1 MMISPQSCLDNHR
14 CFRVLL
20 QAMSR
25 PGEVFN
31 LPDAVADASE
41 ALLRLLAALL
51 DQQSGYCLLEAN
63 PELEQ
68 QLQLRTGARPVSAEA
83 ADFLLAPAGS
93 SHGQLRNAKPGR
105 LEYPDEGA
113 TILYAVAELGA
124 GCAASGLTLSG
135 PGIKKRNHPR
145 ILGLDNRELGW
156 LKEINSAYPLG
167 VDAVFVDRAGRLLCI
182 PRSTRIKG
190 D

>member
-25 PGEVFN
+25 PGEVFT
-31 LPDAVADASE
+31 LPGAVTDGSD

-51 DQQSGYCLLEAN
+51 DPQTGYCLLEAD
-63 PELEQ
+63 PQLEGELQ
-68 QLQLRTGARPVSAEA
+68 RRTGARAVSAEA
-83 ADFLLAPAGS
+83 AAFLLAPAGT
-93 SHGQLRNAKPGR
+93 SHGQLPKARRGR

-113 TILYAVAELGA
+113 TILYAVTELGA
-124 GCAASGLTLSG
+124 GAAGGLTLSG
-135 PGIKKRNHPR
+135 PGIQECNHPR
-145 ILGLDNRELGW
+145 ILGLDQRELGW

-167 VDAVFVDRAGRLLCI
+167 VDAVFVDGAGHLLCI
-182 PRSTRIKG
+182 PRSTRIEG